1 MKKSLR
7 SFPAS
12 IQNARSLRKN
22 ATVPERIL
30 WDSLRGRKLN
40 GWKFRR
46 QHPIGQF
53 VLDFFC
59 REKAVAIEVDGEVHT
74 QMEVAD
80 HDMERDKFLR
90 LQGVRIIRFTNNQVV
105 DDLPQALEEIKKVL
119 EG

>member
-12 IQNARSLRKN
+12 IKNARSLRKN
-22 ATVPERIL
+22 ATVAERIL
-30 WDSLRGRKLN
+30 WDSLRGRRLN

-53 VLDFFC
+53 VIDFFC
-59 REKAVAIEVDGEVHT
+59 REKCVAVELDGEVHT
-74 QMEVAD
+74 QIEVAD
-80 HDMERDKFLR
+80 HDVERDKFLR
-90 LQGVRIIRFTNNQVV
+90 LQGVKILRFTNNQVLE
-105 DDLPQALEEIKKVL
+105 DLPRVLEEIKKVM

>member
-22 ATVPERIL
+22 ATASERIL
-30 WDSLRGRKLN
+30 WDSLRGRRLN

-53 VLDFFC
+53 VVDFFC
-59 REKAVAIEVDGEVHT
+59 RKKCVAVELDGEVHT
-74 QMEVAD
+74 QIEVAD
-80 HDMERDKFLR
+80 HDAVRDKFLR
-90 LQGVRIIRFTNNQVV
+90 LQGVKILRFPNNRVLE
-105 DDLPQALEEIKKVL
+105 DLQRVLEEISKIMG
-119 EG
+119 E